1 MYGMFHDCAV
11 ELGESGM
18 LHGIAMFDKL
28 KLRLGFY
35 SNFKDGCSTTAMV
48 ASLGM
53 STLSLAVDL
62 QEFITKREENK
73 AMDEAVVGDKEV
85 IAKKDG
91 SNYTDAMYINVFHL
105 KISSGLTHNAEYF
118 FNGRSLTSD
127 ELLGQLLWIIT
138 CFEIIG
144 TQIHAMNCDAGGPNT
159 GPVNTIHHEKKIPIG
174 WLPEECVS
182 FLNNPVDPDH
192 WVCIM
197 LCNVNNFRNYQ
208 GALNQSEPDDT
219 RFFAKGGIGWGWPAL
234 THFYHADVRIN
245 GNAPQTAL

>member
-1 MYGMFHDCAV
+1 MYV
-11 ELGESGM
+11 
-18 LHGIAMFDKL
+18 
-28 KLRLGFY
+28 
-35 SNFKDGCSTTAMV
+35 
-48 ASLGM
+48 
-53 STLSLAVDL
+53 
-62 QEFITKREENK
+62 
-73 AMDEAVVGDKEV
+73 
-85 IAKKDG
+85 
-91 SNYTDAMYINVFHL
+91 NVFHL

-138 CFEIIG
+138 CYEIIG

-159 GPVNTIHHEKKIPIG
+159 GPVNTIHNEKKIPIG

-182 FLNNPVDPDH
+182 FLNPVDPDH

-197 LCNVNNFRNYQ
+197 LCNVNNFKNYQ

-234 THFYHADVRIN
+234 THFYHADVRVN
-245 GNAPQTAL
+245 ANAPQTALWKSSVEDLDKLTAMCVPLAKHPFMYNTISFECGLIAQEMGCL